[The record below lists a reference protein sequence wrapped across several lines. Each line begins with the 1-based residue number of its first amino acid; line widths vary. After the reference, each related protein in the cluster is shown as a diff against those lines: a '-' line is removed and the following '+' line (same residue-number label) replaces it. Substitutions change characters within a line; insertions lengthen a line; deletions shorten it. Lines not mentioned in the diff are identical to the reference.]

1 MKKHIII
8 QLIKTVIFNR
18 DTVGVLSFLLMV
30 SAPGTEVV
38 QCHCGENLS
47 GRWVINDWKEK
58 MRRKLCC
65 PQCGTGRDTGLGG
78 VLAGA

>member
-30 SAPGTEVV
+30 SAPGTEDV
-38 QCHCGENLS
+38 QCHSGENSS
-47 GRWVINDWKEK
+47 GSERI
-58 MRRKLCC
+58 M
-65 PQCGTGRDTGLGG
+65 TGRRS
-78 VLAGA
+78 